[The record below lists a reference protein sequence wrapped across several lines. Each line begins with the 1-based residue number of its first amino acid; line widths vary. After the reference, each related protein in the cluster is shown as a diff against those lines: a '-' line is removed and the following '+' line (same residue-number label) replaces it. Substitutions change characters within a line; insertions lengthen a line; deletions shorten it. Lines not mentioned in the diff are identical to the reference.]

1 MAYPLRSNIP
11 KVNQSNFGPVNTGPG
26 AGLMAQGL
34 KRKRYPGDTENDPG
48 PRGIMKEVSDE
59 KAISERE
66 ALKAQKEK
74 TRKRSRLRD

>member
-34 KRKRYPGDTENDPG
+34 K
-48 PRGIMKEVSDE
+48 E
-59 KAISERE
+59 KGTLETQRMIQGLVE
-66 ALKAQKEK
+66 L
-74 TRKRSRLRD
+74 